1 MQNNAQMIFDSA
13 VMFDS
18 VDMFVRCVK
27 IDFTTFLETISVV
40 GIRQFNEEQTLD
52 LAMEVFWRQGFGAT
66 SMPQLA
72 EATGV
77 LRGSLYNAY
86 GDKQALF
93 LEVFARYQTRFL
105 EAARQAL
112 GEPDLAHALKAF
124 FAYTI
129 ASMTQGTPPRG
140 CLTTKTA
147 IDETAN
153 SEAIREALRNL
164 LDSLEALLIERFA
177 TAGAEQSL
185 AMGSTAAARLVIT
198 LTRGIVVIERLYQD
212 TQRLQEIADSL
223 VDILLPPRG

>member
-1 MQNNAQMIFDSA
+1 M
-13 VMFDS
+13 
-18 VDMFVRCVK
+18 
-27 IDFTTFLETISVV
+27 V
-40 GIRQFNEEQTLD
+40 GIRQFNEDRTLD

-72 EATGV
+72 GSTGV

-93 LEVFARYQTRFL
+93 LKVFARYQARFL
-105 EAARQAL
+105 EAASKAL
-112 GEPDLAHALKAF
+112 TDPDLAQALKAF

-153 SEAIREALRNL
+153 SEPIRQALRDL
-164 LDSLEALLIERFA
+164 LDSLEALLVERFA
-177 TAGAEQSL
+177 SAEEQTL
-185 AMGSTAAARLVIT
+185 AMEVTAAARLVIT
-198 LTRGIVVIERLYQD
+198 LTRGIVIIERLYQD
-212 TQRLQEIADSL
+212 PQRLQDIADSL